1 MRSITRLLIVLLVTA
16 SSTLAMADREVK
28 TKDFSGWMKDY
39 DSLKYNEERN
49 AFLFFNEAKRGVY
62 NKILLEKVVIYSE
75 DGVAAGEIA
84 EESSAYLSKGLA
96 AMLASRG
103 VAASE
108 AGPDV
113 LRLKL
118 AITAVEKSKEDLKAY
133 NFVPVAAVFRGAQ
146 AATGNVSTY
155 IDAMFEAEMVD
166 SVSGDR
172 VAATVAKGIE
182 ETEKRSGDALTF
194 DDVKPTLDKWI
205 AQYSKT
211 LDGYLAQ
218 RKK

>member
-1 MRSITRLLIVLLVTA
+1 MRFITRLLLVLLVVT
-16 SSTLAMADREVK
+16 SSTLAMAAREVK
-28 TKDFSGWMKDY
+28 DKDFSGWMKDY

-49 AFLFFNEAKRGVY
+49 AFMFFNEAKRGIYSKV
-62 NKILLEKVVIYSE
+62 ILEEVVIYSK
-75 DGVAAGEIA
+75 DGEAEGEIA
-84 EESSAYLSKGLA
+84 EKSSSYLEKGIADLLESKGLA
-96 AMLASRG
+96 A
-103 VAASE
+103 SE
-108 AGPDV
+108 PSPDV
-113 LRLKL
+113 LRLKV

-146 AATGNVSTY
+146 AASGNVATY

-172 VAATVAKGIE
+172 VAAIVAKGIE
-182 ETEKRSGDALTF
+182 ETEKRSGDELTF
-194 DDVKPTLDKWI
+194 EDVKPTLDKWV

-218 RKK
+218 R

>member
-1 MRSITRLLIVLLVTA
+1 MRFITRLLLVLLVVT
-16 SSTLAMADREVK
+16 SSTLAMAAREVK
-28 TKDFSGWMKDY
+28 DKDFSGWMKDY

-49 AFLFFNEAKRGVY
+49 AFMFFNEAKRGIYSKV
-62 NKILLEKVVIYSE
+62 ILEEVVIYSK
-75 DGVAAGEIA
+75 DGEAEGEIA
-84 EESSAYLSKGLA
+84 EKSSSYLEKGIADLLESKGLA
-96 AMLASRG
+96 A
-103 VAASE
+103 SE
-108 AGPDV
+108 PSPDV
-113 LRLKL
+113 LRLKV

-146 AATGNVSTY
+146 AASGNVATY

-172 VAATVAKGIE
+172 VAAIVAKGIE
-182 ETEKRSGDALTF
+182 ETEKRSGDELTF
-194 DDVKPTLDKWI
+194 EDVKPTLDKWL

-218 RKK
+218 R

>member
-1 MRSITRLLIVLLVTA
+1 MRSIARLLIVLLVAT
-16 SSTLAMADREVK
+16 SSTLAMADREIK

-49 AFLFFNEAKRGVY
+49 AFLFFNEDKRGVY
-62 NKILLEKVVIYSE
+62 NKILLDKVAIYSE
-75 DGVAAGEIA
+75 NGEPAGEIA
-84 EESSAYLSKGLA
+84 EEASSYLSKALADILASKGLA
-96 AMLASRG
+96 ASKP
-103 VAASE
+103 
-108 AGPDV
+108 GPGV
-113 LRLKL
+113 LRLKF

-182 ETEKRSGDALTF
+182 ETEKRSGDELTF
-194 DDVKPTLDKWI
+194 EDIKPTLDKWI
-205 AQYSKT
+205 AQYGKT
-211 LDGYLAQ
+211 LDGYLAK